1 MDEPLPQ
8 HLHSAAYFGDTRD
21 FWWNDDYV
29 ALLARRMGLAAV
41 TDALDAGCGLGHW
54 GRVLMPHTPST
65 TWIGVDREAAWVE
78 GATRRTTDAGF
89 GARASYRVGS
99 VESLPFEDARFDLV
113 TCQTVLIHVPDV
125 ARVLREFMR
134 VLKPGGRLLVAEPN
148 NLADSLAVGSARH
161 DDPIDD
167 RVELL
172 RAQLVCE
179 RGKVA
184 IGEGDNSVG
193 DVLPGLV
200 AAAGFESLSCWLS
213 DRVQLLVPPYAGD
226 DQRATRDEL
235 LDLDARGFW
244 IWSRDETLRYYLAGG
259 GAADGFDA
267 LWTRCRRA
275 RARDVEALRR
285 GDFHVGFAGPMY
297 VVTAR
302 RPLAR

>member
-1 MDEPLPQ
+1 M
-8 HLHSAAYFGDTRD
+8 
-21 FWWNDDYV
+21 
-29 ALLARRMGLAAV
+29 
-41 TDALDAGCGLGHW
+41 
-54 GRVLMPHTPST
+54 
-65 TWIGVDREAAWVE
+65 
-78 GATRRTTDAGF
+78 
-89 GARASYRVGS
+89 
-99 VESLPFEDARFDLV
+99 

-134 VLKPGGRLLVAEPN
+134 VLNPGGQLLVAEPN

-179 RGKVA
+179 RSKVA
-184 IGEGDNSVG
+184 MGEGDNSVG

-200 AAAGFESLSCWLS
+200 AAAGFEIALVLALRPRAASF
-213 DRVQLLVPPYAGD
+213 VPPYAGD

-259 GAADGFDA
+259 GADGFDA

-285 GDFHVGFAGPMY
+285 GSFTSASRGRCTWSQPVAPSRGERPPTRAHHSATRSIANLRHARTT
-297 VVTAR
+297 TASFFSRPWASSAATPPRQR
-302 RPLAR
+302 RQNP